1 MSSKMS
7 KGLGVSLAL
16 TIALMAIPTLA
27 TSASAQTAS
36 GGPVVYGDNGTV
48 IGQDPDGFIR
58 LMLTRDSPDYGGD
71 GND

>member
-16 TIALMAIPTLA
+16 TIALITIPTLT
-27 TSASAQTAS
+27 TSAYAQTAS

-48 IGQDPDGFIR
+48 IGQDPDAFIG
-58 LMLTRDSPDYGGD
+58 LMLRRDSSDYSGD